1 MAISLETLWG
11 VSFDEY
17 DDDEE
22 GAVAS
27 ILEAKEKNLLGYA
40 LMEARHKIQNP
51 KAITLTKYPKV
62 AGKTSEPTT
71 HAY

>member
-1 MAISLETLWG
+1 MAIFLDNLWG

-27 ILEAKEKNLLGYA
+27 MLEGKQKNLLGYA
-40 LMEARHKIQNP
+40 LMEARHKILNP
-51 KAITLTKYPKV
+51 KIITLTKFPKD
-62 AGKTSEPTT
+62 GKTSEPTT
-71 HAY
+71 SEY